1 MESPKE
7 ISIDIDGTLNNDQL
21 TFEEFKAFLN
31 ILDQQDFIEKPVQIE
46 WSSGKKRTPITQ
58 YCEEEVFQQPW
69 KHCDDVIHLEDKYGN
84 TVLSYCNEDYRNSY
98 SFRLRLFNLPKVTPI
113 LLKQLLKDLSDLKCY
128 DSLTCALQFDPI
140 HDMTS
145 LDSYKLLNFY
155 PDIPWFT
162 FYSHKELKRLKDE
175 GRKNVALIYTN
186 PFAQITKTKQ
196 GIIQQIGDS
205 PMGILTNE
213 GRGRFYQAKNYLDGL
228 IPPNKISKYYRLAK
242 KKAQRYR
249 TNIQNKY
256 ETSVE
261 QFKRNLAMFS
271 LDGNKFKGN
280 SGRFIDSRD
289 NQEYK
294 WVRLKDNKI
303 WMVQNLN
310 YEENWRHSRYYK
322 EDANEYEQYGRLY
335 TWESAQKAC
344 PRGWRIPTELE
355 WRLMILCYGIEHEEH
370 FGQETYEALVEGGR
384 SGFDAQLGG
393 MYLDYHDYEGMDKYG
408 HYWTNSEESDS
419 NAWSFTFDGYHNKDN
434 SISRFSEPKSTGL
447 SCRCIKDT
455 LVNDEQRWR
464 LFILLIK
471 IILWLLILIGGL
483 MQLKN

>member
-1 MESPKE
+1 MKLPKAV
-7 ISIDIDGTLNNDQL
+7 SIDINGELDNDQL
-21 TFEEFKAFLN
+21 AFEEFIAFLGL
-31 ILDQQDFIEKPVQIE
+31 LDQQDFLGEPVRVE
-46 WSSGKKRTPITQ
+46 WAQETKQTPITQ
-58 YCEEEVFQQPW
+58 YCKEEVFQQLW
-69 KHCDDVIHLEDKYGN
+69 KHRDDIIQVQDEVGN
-84 TVLSYCNEDYRNSY
+84 GIFTYCNNDHHNSY
-98 SFRLRLFNLPKVTPI
+98 SFRLCLFDFQQVTPTQ
-113 LLKQLLKDLSDLKCY
+113 LKQLLKDLSDLKCY
-128 DSLTCALQFDPI
+128 DSLTCALEFEPV
-140 HDMTS
+140 DMSS
-145 LDSYKLLNFY
+145 LNSYKLQNFY

-162 FYSHKELKRLKDE
+162 FYSHKELKRLKKE

-205 PMGILTNE
+205 PTGILTNE
-213 GRGRFYQAKNYLDGL
+213 GRGRFYQAKSYLDGL

-303 WMVQNLN
+303 WMAENLN
-310 YEENWRHSRYYK
+310 YEGNWRHSRYYK

-370 FGQETYEALVEGGR
+370 FGQETYEALVEVGR

-408 HYWTNSEESDS
+408 HYWTSSEESHSD
-419 NAWSFTFDGYHNKDN
+419 AWSFTFDGYHNKDN
-434 SISRFSEPKSTGL
+434 SISRYNEPKSTGL

-455 LVNDEQRWR
+455 SVNDEQRLR
-464 LFILLIK
+464 LYKLFIK